1 MRNIF
6 SGLYWITLVSFI
18 LLVCI
23 LAILLGTPG
32 GASFLIQKSTEFS
45 GQRIYVSNL
54 NGTILSGLNAGK
66 IIFTNDSLDL
76 ELQEAEF
83 IPSFSALL
91 RKEFHIKKLAAG
103 LISVN
108 LPVQKEAPKEKP
120 QAIELP
126 EFSSPLKVIIDSL
139 EIDTLTVQTGD
150 NPMVYSD
157 IKLSGS
163 LHQSKLK
170 INHLHSRFQTYN
182 VDATGNLNFVQ
193 PFPLSI
199 QADLADNNGST
210 LHAQVKGEV
219 EHYQLIGAANVNN
232 PSFPPLSI
240 QLRSNGDPDHLD
252 ISQLTA
258 QTLDS
263 TLTITG
269 KINWKNGLRID
280 TAFSAQDID
289 PGKIVAE
296 LPGSISLTGTAS
308 LIDQIVETQFKATG
322 QLRGATLDLET
333 ELTLHDTIAN
343 IRLAQISL
351 GKNVATLKGH
361 VSPEQ
366 AKDIVYS
373 IDASDLSTFYPGL
386 GGKLAANG
394 RLNGQWKKIEVES
407 KMKGENLFFTTHHI
421 KSLDLDIQPSSI
433 LGEYK
438 LNFLANN
445 IVSGEQSIE
454 SFSIHGEG
462 NQKRQSLQISLQ
474 GGPYGTKLSA
484 NLSGQLNSKKR
495 IWKGELNQLHAS
507 AADLP
512 GYRQEQATKLV
523 FSKKNQKISEFCLKG
538 PTEKLCL
545 DGDINLDKK
554 SIIHADLKQLPLK
567 RLAPWIPFS
576 KSLTEH
582 ASSELKIT
590 GNNKHW
596 QLKASGELDPN
607 NRIET
612 LLSFHQDK
620 NTVSGNTIAQFDK
633 LQWINL
639 FTEVIDQPKGRLNA
653 NINFSGTATQPTF
666 LGTIQLKEA
675 KARVPITGTE
685 ITHTNILIEL
695 QPKQTAILSGTLKSG
710 DGNITLKGETHW
722 PEAPRWD
729 TDIHLDGRNFL
740 ATDLPVARVNISP
753 NINIKGNEKGIDVSG
768 TLSIPNADIRIEDL
782 PDSTIKASPD
792 EEIIGESSIKL
803 QQTANPSVLA
813 VNTDVNI
820 RLGTEIDLQGFGLDT
835 GIEGALKL
843 RGRQGKPI
851 NADGTLN
858 MVDGKYSAYGKELT
872 IEQGELYFNGPLDEP
887 RMNLRVINPIDGIK
901 VGLAIT
907 GSPRQ
912 PESHLFSTPPMSDTE
927 ALSYLLTGKPIGATG
942 ESESGMLV
950 NAASKL
956 GMKKSANRI
965 NEIRARAGFDT
976 LQLEAGDDLTE
987 SELVIG
993 KYLSARLYFEY
1004 VTQLFANSEV
1014 FSLRY
1019 EFSKKLHLEA
1029 ESSAESQALDLIYQ
1043 FEK

>member
-1 MRNIF
+1 M
-6 SGLYWITLVSFI
+6 LVSFI
-18 LLVCI
+18 ILVCT

-32 GASFLIQKSTEFS
+32 GTSFLVQKSTEFS
-45 GQRIYVSNL
+45 GQKIYVSTL
-54 NGTILSGLNAGK
+54 NGTILRGLKAGK
-66 IIFTNDSLDL
+66 ITFTNDNLNL
-76 ELQEAEF
+76 ELQDVEF
-83 IPSFSALL
+83 KLSYSALL
-91 RKEFHIKKLAAG
+91 RKEFHIKQLKAG
-103 LISVN
+103 LIRVD
-108 LPVQKEAPKEKP
+108 LPVQKETTKDNP
-120 QAIELP
+120 QTIELP

-139 EIDTLTVQTGD
+139 EIDTLTIQARD
-150 NPMVYSD
+150 NPMTYSD
-157 IKLSGS
+157 IKVSGS

-170 INHLHSRFQTYN
+170 IKHLHSRFQTYS
-182 VDATGNLNFVQ
+182 VDAAGDFSFAQ
-193 PFPLSI
+193 PFPLSV
-199 QADLADNNGST
+199 QADLVDDNGST
-210 LHAQVKGEV
+210 LHAQIEGEI
-219 EHYQLIGAANVNN
+219 EHYRLIGAANVNN

-240 QLRSNGDPDHLD
+240 QLRSNGDLDHLD
-252 ISQLTA
+252 MNQLTA

-269 KINWKNGLRID
+269 KINWTDGLRID

-289 PGKIVAE
+289 PGKIVDE
-296 LPGSISLTGTAS
+296 LPGNISLTGTAS
-308 LIDQIVETQFKATG
+308 LIDQTLESQLKVTG
-322 QLRGATLDLET
+322 ELRGAPLDLET
-333 ELTLHDTIAN
+333 EWSLHNTIAN
-343 IRLAQISL
+343 IRSSRISL
-351 GKNVATLKGH
+351 GKNVATFKGH

-366 AKDIVYS
+366 ADNIVYS
-373 IDASDLSTFYPGL
+373 IDASDLSTFYPEV
-386 GGKLAANG
+386 GGKLIASG
-394 RLNGQWKKIEVES
+394 RLKGQWKKLEIES
-407 KMKGENLFFTTHHI
+407 KLKGENLFLATHNV
-421 KSLDLDIQPSSI
+421 KSLDLDIQPSNI
-433 LGEYK
+433 LGQYK

-445 IVSGEQSIE
+445 IVSGDQSIK
-454 SFSIHGEG
+454 SLSIQGEA
-462 NQKRQSLQISLQ
+462 NPKKQDLQFNLQ

-484 NLSGQLNSKKR
+484 NLSGQLDSKRR
-495 IWKGELNQLHAS
+495 IWKGELSQLHVS

-512 GYRQEQATKLV
+512 DYRQEQATKLSL
-523 FSKKNQKISEFCLKG
+523 SKENQKISEFCLKG
-538 PTEKLCL
+538 PTEILCL
-545 DGDINLDKK
+545 DGDINLGKN
-554 SIIHADLKQLPLK
+554 SIIHADLKQLPLN

-576 KSLTEH
+576 TSLTNH
-582 ASSELKIT
+582 ASSELKII
-590 GNNKHW
+590 GNNQYW
-596 QLKASGELDPN
+596 QLKASGKLDPN

-620 NTVSGNTIAQFDK
+620 NTVSGSTLAQFDK
-633 LQWINL
+633 LEWINL

-653 NINFSGTATQPTF
+653 NINLSGTTTQPTF
-666 LGTIQLKEA
+666 LGTIQLEEA
-675 KARVPITGTE
+675 TARVPITGTE

-695 QPKQTAILSGTLKSG
+695 QPDQTATLSGTLQSG
-710 DGNITLKGETHW
+710 DGNITLNGETHW
-722 PEAPRWD
+722 PEAPRWN
-729 TDIHLDGRNFL
+729 TNIHLGGHNLL

-782 PDSTIKASPD
+782 PDSTLKASPD
-792 EEIIGESSIKL
+792 EEIIGEPIIKP
-803 QQTANPSVLA
+803 QQTASPSVLA
-813 VNTDVNI
+813 VNTDINV
-820 RLGTEIDLQGFGLDT
+820 RLGTEINLQGFGLDT

-843 RGRQGKPI
+843 RGRSGKPV
-851 NADGTLN
+851 NADGTLS

-942 ESESGMLV
+942 ESESGMLL

-987 SELVIG
+987 SELVVG
-993 KYLSARLYFEY
+993 KYLSARLYLEY
-1004 VTQLFANSEV
+1004 VTQLFANSQV

-1019 EFSKKLHLEA
+1019 EFSNKFHLEA
-1029 ESSAESQALDLIYQ
+1029 ESSDESQALDFIYQ

>member
-1 MRNIF
+1 M
-6 SGLYWITLVSFI
+6 V
-18 LLVCI
+18 
-23 LAILLGTPG
+23 
-32 GASFLIQKSTEFS
+32 QKSTEFS

-54 NGTILSGLNAGK
+54 NGTILSGLKAGK

-76 ELQEAEF
+76 ELQEVEF
-83 IPSFSALL
+83 IPSFNALL
-91 RKEFHIKKLAAG
+91 KKEFHIKKLAAG

-120 QAIELP
+120 QAMELP
-126 EFSSPLKVIIDSL
+126 EFSSPLKVLIDSL

-150 NPMVYSD
+150 KPMVYSD
-157 IKLSGS
+157 IRLSGS

-170 INHLHSRFQTYN
+170 INHLHSRFQTYSL
-182 VDATGNLNFVQ
+182 DAVGNFSFAQ
-193 PFPLSI
+193 PFPLSV
-199 QADLADNNGST
+199 QADLADDNGSV
-210 LHAQVKGEV
+210 LHAQIVGKV
-219 EHYQLIGAANVNN
+219 EQYQLIGAANVNT
-232 PSFPPLSI
+232 PSFPPLAI
-240 QLRSNGDPDHLD
+240 QLRSNGDLDHLD
-252 ISQLTA
+252 INQLTA

-269 KINWKNGLRID
+269 KMSWKDGLRID
-280 TAFSAQDID
+280 TAFSAQDIN
-289 PGKIVAE
+289 PGKIVTE
-296 LPGSISLTGTAS
+296 LPGNISLMGTAS
-308 LIDQIVETQFKATG
+308 LIDKIIETHFEATG
-322 QLRGATLDLET
+322 QLRGAPLDLET
-333 ELTLHDTIAN
+333 ELSLHDTIAN
-343 IRLAQISL
+343 IRSAQISL
-351 GKNVATLKGH
+351 GKNVATLKGL

-366 AKDIVYS
+366 ANDIVYS
-373 IDASDLSTFYPGL
+373 IDASDLSTLYPGL
-386 GGKLAANG
+386 GGKLAAKG
-394 RLNGQWKKIEVES
+394 RLKGQWKKIEVES

-462 NQKRQSLQISLQ
+462 NQKKQNLKISLQ
-474 GGPYGTKLSA
+474 GGPYGTKLGA
-484 NLSGQLNSKKR
+484 NLSGQLNNKRR
-495 IWKGELNQLHAS
+495 IWKGELNQLHIS
-507 AADLP
+507 AEDLP
-512 GYRQEQATKLV
+512 NYHQEQTTKLTL
-523 FSKKNQKISEFCLKG
+523 SKENQKISEFCLKG
-538 PTEKLCL
+538 PTEIVCL
-545 DGDINLDKK
+545 DGDINLGKK

-567 RLAPWIPFS
+567 RLTPWIPFS
-576 KSLTEH
+576 KSLPEH

-596 QLKASGELDPN
+596 QLEASGELDPN
-607 NRIET
+607 NRIES
-612 LLSFHQDK
+612 LISFHQDK

-639 FTEVIDQPKGRLNA
+639 FTEVVDQPKGRLNA
-653 NINFSGTATQPTF
+653 NISLAGTVTQPNF
-666 LGTIQLKEA
+666 LGTIKLEEA

-685 ITHTNILIEL
+685 ITHTNILVEL

-710 DGNITLKGETHW
+710 GGIVTLRGETHW
-722 PEAPRWD
+722 PEAPHWN
-729 TDIHLDGRNFL
+729 TNIHFSGRNFL

-753 NINIKGNEKGIDVSG
+753 NINVKGNEKGIDVSG

-782 PDSTIKASPD
+782 PDNTLKTSPD
-792 EEIIGESSIKL
+792 EEIIGEPSIKP
-803 QQTANPSVLA
+803 QQTANPSILA
-813 VNTDVNI
+813 VNTDINI
-820 RLGTEIDLQGFGLDT
+820 RLGTEINLQGFGLDT

-843 RGRQGKPI
+843 RGRSGKPI
-851 NADGTLN
+851 NTDGSLN

-887 RMNLRVINPIDGIK
+887 RMNLRVINPIDDIK

-907 GSPRQ
+907 GSPQQ
-912 PESHLFSTPPMSDTE
+912 PESQLFSTPPMSDTE
-927 ALSYLLTGKPIGATG
+927 ALSYLLTGKPIGAAG
-942 ESESGMLV
+942 ESESGMLL

-965 NEIRARAGFDT
+965 NEIRAKAGFDT
-976 LQLEAGDDLTE
+976 LKLEAGDDLTE
-987 SELVIG
+987 SELVVG

-1029 ESSAESQALDLIYQ
+1029 ESSAESQALNLIYQ